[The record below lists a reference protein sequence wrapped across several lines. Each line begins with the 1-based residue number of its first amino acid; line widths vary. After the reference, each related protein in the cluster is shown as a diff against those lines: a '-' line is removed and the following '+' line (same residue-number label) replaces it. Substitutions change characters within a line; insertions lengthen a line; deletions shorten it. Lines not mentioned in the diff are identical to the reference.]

1 MPDAIT
7 MLAASAAFAIA
18 TTAVGDLI
26 PKDTA
31 VKNCINAYYA
41 DKFNGLRS
49 GDPRETFL
57 ACMAVHYPKEFAAA
71 KKKYT
76 APPATAN
83 LPQS

>member
-7 MLAASAAFAIA
+7 ILAGSAAVAIA
-18 TTAVGDLI
+18 TTAISDLF
-26 PKDTA
+26 PRDAA

-41 DKFNGLRS
+41 DKFNGIRS

-57 ACMAVHYPKEFAAA
+57 ACMAAHFPKEFQET

-83 LPQS
+83 PPQS